1 MEVIAFYGHRPA
13 PRGPIGARACLS
25 QWYAAPFEV
34 DGITYPTAEHW
45 LMHQKAL
52 AFGDSKSANRVL
64 QSPNPAHA
72 KSVGRAATGYDDA
85 FWSSIRRSVA
95 TYGNLAKFTQ
105 HPALGRILLSTGDA
119 VLVEASPR
127 DRVWG
132 VGLAFG
138 DPRLS
143 DPEQWRGLNLLGQA
157 LMAVRDELRRS

>member
-1 MEVIAFYGHRPA
+1 MDVIAFYGHRPA
-13 PRGPIGARACLS
+13 PDGPIGARACLS

-52 AFGDSKSANRVL
+52 AFGDSKS
-64 QSPNPAHA
+64 
-72 KSVGRAATGYDDA
+72 G
-85 FWSSIRRSVA
+85 IRRSVA
-95 TYGNLAKFTQ
+95 KYGNLAKFTQ
-105 HPALGRILLSTGDA
+105 HSALGRILLSTGDA